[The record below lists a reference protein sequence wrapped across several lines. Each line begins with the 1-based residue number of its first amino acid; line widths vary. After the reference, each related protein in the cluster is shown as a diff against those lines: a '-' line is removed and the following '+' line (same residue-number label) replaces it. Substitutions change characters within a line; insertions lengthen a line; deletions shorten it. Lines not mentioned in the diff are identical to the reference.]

1 VILFSILAGL
11 ENKPSEQDHPAMP
24 VARPLRSDRKLTL
37 AIRSAMLSVALC
49 TLSPGIWA
57 APGTPLDSVASQS
70 YNIQPGPLGATLSA
84 FAVQAGIALSFEP
97 SLTQG
102 LNSPGLSGQF
112 TPREAFNRLLAG
124 SGLDLVPRDDGS
136 FTLQKSVGDGELA
149 LAQTTINAAEV
160 RPGDLPVAYSGG
172 QVARGGRAGLLG
184 NKDLMDTPFSVSNY
198 TSTLMKDQQAVTAA
212 DVLERDSSVRSTG
225 QTGGIVDSFFIRGFP
240 VGEGNLGELAFDG
253 VYGVAPNYR
262 VFTEYAERIE
272 VIKGPAAL
280 LYGMSPNSGVGGVIN
295 IVPKRSLEQDLTRVT
310 ASYAMDTQAGGHV
323 DISRRFGEERRF
335 GVRVNGS
342 LQGGDTAIDKQ
353 SRDVGIG
360 AISLDYLGD
369 RFRTSLDLISQEE
382 QWDAPSRPF
391 NIASGV
397 EVPSAAN
404 GRSNVTQEWA
414 WSKTRDKSAL
424 LSGEYDVNDN
434 LTVFG
439 HAGGGKSDVA
449 RLSDQT
455 PTILNSAGDTRSTP
469 GYYKFEVERYTV
481 DAGARARFE
490 TGPVSHS
497 ATLQASRYR
506 DELRRGINSGAP
518 LFSNIYHPVERD
530 KPSIAS
536 PDVSKISDTELS
548 GMALADTLSI
558 LDERVQVTLGL
569 RKQRVESHNYNSV
582 TGARTSPS
590 YDESETTPLFGA
602 VIKPWEHVSF
612 YYNYIEGLS
621 KGDTAPANA
630 SNSGE
635 VFKPYIS
642 RQQEVGVKVDYGTF
656 TSTLALFQ
664 IKKPAGE
671 LTNGTPGSVYSVQ
684 GEQRNRG
691 IELNMFGELR
701 EGTRLLGGV
710 TLLDGE
716 LTKSGTAAN
725 RGNKPVG
732 VPEVQA
738 NLWAEWD
745 TPWVQGMTLTSGA
758 IYTGSQY
765 VNQANTQELDPWTRF
780 DAGAR
785 YSTVLDG
792 RPTTFR
798 ATVQNVFDREYWSG
812 VASYGAFS
820 QGAPRTLLLSATVD
834 F

>member
-1 VILFSILAGL
+1 
-11 ENKPSEQDHPAMP
+11 MP

-49 TLSPGIWA
+49 TLSPVVWA
-57 APGTPLDSVASQS
+57 APGAPLDSVASQS

-102 LNSPGLSGQF
+102 LTSPGLSGQF
-112 TPREAFNRLLAG
+112 TAREAFNRLLAG
-124 SGLDLVPRDDGS
+124 SGLGLVPRDDGS
-136 FTLQKSVGDGELA
+136 YTLQKSAGDGELT
-149 LAQTTINAAEV
+149 LAPTTINAAEV
-160 RPGDLPVAYSGG
+160 RPGDLPAAYSGG
-172 QVARGGRAGLLG
+172 QVARGGRVGLLG
-184 NKDLMDTPFSVSNY
+184 NKDVMDTPFSVSNY
-198 TSTLMKDQQAVTAA
+198 TAALMKDQQAVTAA

-323 DISRRFGEERRF
+323 DVSRRFGAERRF

-353 SRDVGIG
+353 SRDVGTG
-360 AISLDYLGD
+360 AISLDYQGD

-382 QWDAPSRPF
+382 RWDAPSRPF
-391 NIASGV
+391 TIASGV
-397 EVPSAAN
+397 DVPSAAN

-414 WSKTRDKSAL
+414 WSETRDKSAL
-424 LSGEYDVNDN
+424 LSGEYDLNDS

-455 PTILNSAGDTRSTP
+455 PSILNSAGDTRSTP

-490 TGPVSHS
+490 TGLVSHS

-518 LFSNIYHPVERD
+518 VLSNIYHPVERD

-536 PDVSKISDTELS
+536 PDVAKVSDTELS
-548 GMALADTLSI
+548 GVALADTLSI

-569 RKQRVESHNYNSV
+569 RKQSIESNNYNTLGNV
-582 TGARTSPS
+582 TSA

-602 VIKPWEHVSF
+602 IIKPWEHVSF

-621 KGDTAPANA
+621 KGDTAPATA

-635 VFKPYIS
+635 IFKPYIS

-671 LTNGTPGSVYSVQ
+671 LTNGTAGGVYSVQ

-701 EGTRLLGGV
+701 EGVRLLGGV

-732 VPEVQA
+732 VPQVQA